1 MGMPDL
7 ITTAVSRDIFI
18 TDRFEALH
26 QWPQAPEE
34 VAFLRHPH
42 RHVFHVKVMISV
54 THSDRQVEFIMAKR
68 TLSTILKTYYANK
81 LSTASCE
88 HFAEDIGKFMV
99 HNGYNVSQVEVSED
113 GENGAVVE
121 FLTTPRVSGQRM
133 VFGKK
138 DPKIIKDDEAVD
150 DPEDAELKDI
160 RNIDP
165 LSDVIEDQNV
175 PDGR

>member
-7 ITTAVSRDIFI
+7 ITTVVSRAIFI

-42 RHVFHVKVMISV
+42 RHVFHVEVMIAV

-99 HNGYNVSQVEVSED
+99 HNGYAVTQVEVSED

-121 FLTTPRVSGQRM
+121 FITAGRLSGQTM

-138 DPKIIKDDEAVD
+138 EPEVVNDDGETFDPDKVG
-150 DPEDAELKDI
+150 
-160 RNIDP
+160 NI
-165 LSDVIEDQNV
+165 
-175 PDGR
+175 